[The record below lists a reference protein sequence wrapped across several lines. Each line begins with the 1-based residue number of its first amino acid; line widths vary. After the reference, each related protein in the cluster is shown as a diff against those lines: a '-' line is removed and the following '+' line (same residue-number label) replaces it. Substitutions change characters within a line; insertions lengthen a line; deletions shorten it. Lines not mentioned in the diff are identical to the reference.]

1 MEHRTHTLT
10 EYQTTTDV
18 ALSEMEADWLHR
30 HVKSLDVRPAWGSPG
45 KYDLTAGSHVGTV
58 SLPHLTILIRP
69 KVPAERV
76 LFLISYALDPAHW
89 QDQTSSLDEQSD
101 LVEGM
106 AAMFGIALRRA
117 LAQGILQG
125 YRSKQE
131 ALSSVRGR
139 IRFDEQLRRRF
150 LTPIPLEVEYDDFTI
165 DTELNRLLF
174 SALRRLKRMP
184 IRSTKVKLLMAAGH
198 TAFADGVTAVEFT
211 PNSIPELH
219 WTRLNQHFKV
229 AVELAVAIL
238 AGASIELEHGALRGS
253 AFMIDMN
260 LVFERF
266 LRTALRDALS
276 LSRFEWPERPKV
288 EALDLDRRIAIQ
300 PDLTWL
306 EDSTVVFVGDAKYKR
321 VAAGGA
327 PNADLYQLNAY
338 ATAFALPAGLLVY
351 AEGQEPESV
360 HVVRHTGTRL
370 IIRTLD
376 INGQPAEV
384 LASVRQLATRIRDL
398 RVRA

>member
-1 MEHRTHTLT
+1 MVHSGVASTSFRSTRMNRQLRTFWTGGWQRTSLTSPGSVTWFRRSTPNSATGMPPSDPATSCAWISMRTGSSSYGATQFCPTSRSSRSRNQSASTNSHSKHCGGQSRAMEHRTHTLT

-139 IRFDEQLRRRF
+139 IRFD
-150 LTPIPLEVEYDDFTI
+150 
-165 DTELNRLLF
+165 
-174 SALRRLKRMP
+174 
-184 IRSTKVKLLMAAGH
+184 
-198 TAFADGVTAVEFT
+198 
-211 PNSIPELH
+211 
-219 WTRLNQHFKV
+219 
-229 AVELAVAIL
+229 
-238 AGASIELEHGALRGS
+238 
-253 AFMIDMN
+253 
-260 LVFERF
+260 
-266 LRTALRDALS
+266 
-276 LSRFEWPERPKV
+276 
-288 EALDLDRRIAIQ
+288 
-300 PDLTWL
+300 
-306 EDSTVVFVGDAKYKR
+306 
-321 VAAGGA
+321 
-327 PNADLYQLNAY
+327 
-338 ATAFALPAGLLVY
+338 
-351 AEGQEPESV
+351 
-360 HVVRHTGTRL
+360 
-370 IIRTLD
+370 
-376 INGQPAEV
+376 
-384 LASVRQLATRIRDL
+384 
-398 RVRA
+398 